1 MKIAILLSFAVFAA
15 ATFPSQLCVADESAI
30 SQRGNSAAD
39 LHFLN
44 DIIATKSN
52 DQRVYVLL
60 GSGFLRALSFGDPK
74 TFESNWLTA
83 NPNAIVTNISRMIMT
98 NTITHKQEEIVYI
111 WIEDG
116 ERSLNV
122 DLVRAGIFAG
132 GTMFDMVDNQKGLDE
147 LLKTDPK
154 LADARAQIEKERA
167 AAPQDRSD
175 RLVPEGDYKAR
186 MLRIEDAE
194 SDARAKKLGIWSE
207 AMKDE
212 REAEGIQ

>member
-1 MKIAILLSFAVFAA
+1 MKRAILLFFAVLAA
-15 ATFPSQLCVADESAI
+15 ATFPSQHCVAEESAI
-30 SQRGNSAAD
+30 SQRGNSATD

-44 DIIATKSN
+44 DIMATKSN
-52 DQRVYVLL
+52 DQRLYVLL
-60 GSGFLRALSFGDPK
+60 GSGFLRPFSFGDPK
-74 TFESNWLTA
+74 TFVSKWLTA
-83 NPNAIVTNISRMIMT
+83 NPNAVVTNISRMITT
-98 NTITHKQEEIVYI
+98 NTITHKQQEIVYI

-167 AAPQDRSD
+167 AEPQDRTD

-186 MLRIEDAE
+186 MLRVEDAE

-212 REAEGIQ
+212 REAEGVQ

>member
-1 MKIAILLSFAVFAA
+1 MAE
-15 ATFPSQLCVADESAI
+15 ESEI
-30 SQRGNSAAD
+30 SQRGNSATD

-44 DIIATKSN
+44 GIMATKSN
-52 DQRVYVLL
+52 DQRLYVLL
-60 GSGFLRALSFGDPK
+60 GSGLLRPFSFGDPK
-74 TFESNWLTA
+74 TLVSKWLTA
-83 NPNAIVTNISRMIMT
+83 NPNAVVTSISRMITT
-98 NTITHKQEEIVYI
+98 NTITHKQQEIVYI

-132 GTMFDMVDNQKGLDE
+132 GTMSDMVDNQKGLDE

-167 AAPQDRSD
+167 AAPQDRTD

-207 AMKDE
+207 TMKDE
-212 REAEGIQ
+212 REAEGVQ